1 VKIKM
6 TTKLDKVLEDISAL
20 KESLGKLTVEDLL
33 AISINGGVNPMTTI
47 EIALSNMQNLKELIN
62 KKGKE

>member
-1 VKIKM
+1 MKIKM